1 LKLLDRLTNAIFKN
15 ELHIQG
21 LQSIIKIQQGQI
33 DELKKDKERLIK
45 LYEDRVQAV
54 QAVPDIPLDA
64 TPMSDTAHWEP
75 LRTMPELPSQ
85 RRARLE
91 AASKE
96 RLKKM
101 KMDQQKAEAQ

>member
-33 DELKKDKERLIK
+33 DELKKD
-45 LYEDRVQAV
+45 RVQAV
-54 QAVPDIPLDA
+54 QAVSDIPLDA

-101 KMDQQKAEAQ
+101 KMDQQKVEAQ

>member
-1 LKLLDRLTNAIFKN
+1 MFKN
-15 ELHIQG
+15 DLHIQG

-33 DELKKDKERLIK
+33 EELKKDKINLMK

-54 QAVPDIPLDA
+54 QVPYVPLDD
-64 TPMSDTAHWEP
+64 TPTSDTAHWEP

-96 RLKKM
+96 RLKKQ
-101 KMDQQKAEAQ
+101 KLEQQKVEAQ